1 MKKNQL
7 SSYTL
12 GTIQKWNYEIIPL
25 TKAPKIIKH
34 LGIHLT
40 MKVKDLCAKNY
51 KTLLEQIK
59 DGLNEKTTND
69 HEWEDNI
76 VTMVIF
82 LKQRR
87 I

>member
-1 MKKNQL
+1 
-7 SSYTL
+7 
-12 GTIQKWNYEIIPL
+12 
-25 TKAPKIIKH
+25 
-34 LGIHLT
+34 

-76 VTMVIF
+76 VTIVIF